1 MAEEMIRDM
10 HLFPL
15 QFHPPPHWKYM
26 LISVSFHPGRSD
38 ELCLGLI
45 ADDGLDMT
53 CAPCGCL
60 CRGLLG
66 LPATVSFHLFRN
78 KTLRSAVGV
87 RGGEDRGRRD
97 VSKWEFYWTG
107 DVDWAETEGLDL
119 RDGAS

>member
-1 MAEEMIRDM
+1 
-10 HLFPL
+10 
-15 QFHPPPHWKYM
+15 M

-53 CAPCGCL
+53 CAPCGYL

-66 LPATVSFHLFRN
+66 LPARPGATVSFHLFRN
-78 KTLRSAVGV
+78 KTLRSAVGGEG
-87 RGGEDRGRRD
+87 RGRSGRRD
-97 VSKWEFYWTG
+97 LSKWELYWTG
-107 DVDWAETEGLDL
+107 DVDRAETEGLDL